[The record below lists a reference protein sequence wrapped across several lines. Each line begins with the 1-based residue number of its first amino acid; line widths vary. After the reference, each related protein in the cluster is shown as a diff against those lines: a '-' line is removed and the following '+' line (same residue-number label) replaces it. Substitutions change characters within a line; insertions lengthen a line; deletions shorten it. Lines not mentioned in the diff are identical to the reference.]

1 MSFGVYVHYPYCAKV
16 CPYCDFNVV
25 ARRQIP
31 HARYTDAVLAELQL
45 RGPRFLD
52 RGELVSIY
60 FGGGTPGLW
69 PPGQIARVVDALGSY
84 FNVCSAVE
92 ISLELNPENA
102 TLSGLKSLR
111 EAGFNRLSLGA
122 QSFDRRLLN
131 QLGRQH
137 SESDIERALEWAA
150 CGGFDNINIDLI
162 HGYFGQGIGDALAD
176 IDKAIACGVQHI
188 STYQLTIEKKTIFGH
203 RIQKGAQL
211 LDSESTLLDM
221 FHGIRKHLLARGYPP
236 YELCSASLPRYRSQ
250 HGLGYWTGRDYLALG
265 AGGHG
270 FYRRASGGAVR
281 WGNERSPE
289 RYMESALAG
298 QLVDEFHETSNERE
312 LHEELL
318 MMGLR
323 LEDGLKP
330 TPSMKAYFADNA
342 ARCERLG
349 LIQRVDDR
357 WAVSDRG
364 RDILDSVIVE
374 MIS

>member
-84 FNVCSAVE
+84 FNFCSAVE

-137 SESDIERALEWAA
+137 SESDIERALERM
-150 CGGFDNINIDLI
+150 NELI
-162 HGYFGQGIGDALAD
+162 G
-176 IDKAIACGVQHI
+176 
-188 STYQLTIEKKTIFGH
+188 
-203 RIQKGAQL
+203 
-211 LDSESTLLDM
+211 
-221 FHGIRKHLLARGYPP
+221 
-236 YELCSASLPRYRSQ
+236 
-250 HGLGYWTGRDYLALG
+250 W
-265 AGGHG
+265 
-270 FYRRASGGAVR
+270 
-281 WGNERSPE
+281 
-289 RYMESALAG
+289 
-298 QLVDEFHETSNERE
+298 
-312 LHEELL
+312 
-318 MMGLR
+318 
-323 LEDGLKP
+323 
-330 TPSMKAYFADNA
+330 
-342 ARCERLG
+342 
-349 LIQRVDDR
+349 
-357 WAVSDRG
+357 
-364 RDILDSVIVE
+364 
-374 MIS
+374 